1 MSTFASSASA
11 SRMWCA
17 KKRKRE
23 AEKHMDEEDDEG
35 IQIPFPLLFP
45 NKMMQ
50 QNIYSTNN
58 HVFFNDNITFDT
70 AFALNKELR
79 AVAQRVQ
86 LMSVLQGTELQPIY
100 LHLTTNGGDIYAA
113 FSVIDTMK
121 QLHMPVFTVI
131 DGFVA
136 SAGTLISTAGER
148 RFISKNAYM
157 LIHELRSQFWGKMS
171 EIEEEFSN
179 LQKMMAHIVAHY
191 MECTNIPRKKLD
203 KILVKDSI
211 WNAAECI
218 EHGIVDEIM
227 E

>member
-1 MSTFASSASA
+1 MSLS

-23 AEKHMDEEDDEG
+23 PEPARMDDDEDEG
-35 IQIPFPLLFP
+35 IQIPFPLLFG
-45 NKMMQ
+45 NKMQ
-50 QNIYSTNN
+50 QNVYSTNN

-70 AFALNKELR
+70 VFALNRELR
-79 AVAQRVQ
+79 AVAQRIR
-86 LMSVLQGTELQPIY
+86 LMTALQGTEPQPIY

-113 FSVIDTMK
+113 FAVIDTMK
-121 QLHMPVFTVI
+121 QLKMPIYTVI

-136 SAGTLISTAGER
+136 SAGTLISTAGDR
-148 RFISKNAYM
+148 RYVSKNAYM

-179 LQKMMAHIVAHY
+179 LQKIMSHIIKHY
-191 MECTNIPRKKLD
+191 TDHTKISRKQLD

-211 WNAAECI
+211 WNATECI
-218 EHGIVDEIM
+218 EHGIADEVM

>member
-1 MSTFASSASA
+1 MSLYNSS

-17 KKRKRE
+17 KKRKRNP
-23 AEKHMDEEDDEG
+23 DPPRLDEDDDDG

-50 QNIYSTNN
+50 STYSHNN

-79 AVAQRVQ
+79 AVAQRIQ
-86 LMSVLQGTELQPIY
+86 LMSVLQGTEPQPIY

-121 QLHMPVFTVI
+121 QLHMPVYTVI

-148 RFISKNAYM
+148 RFVSKNAYM

-179 LQKMMAHIVAHY
+179 LQKIMAHIIKHY
-191 MECTNIPRKKLD
+191 TEHTKISRKQLD

-211 WNAAECI
+211 WNATECI
-218 EHGIVDEIM
+218 DHGIVDEVM